1 MFSQLLATTWFLVIL
16 FVVGLTI
23 LVKGADWLVDGAS
36 DLAKRLGVSDLMIG
50 LTVVAFGTSMPEF
63 IVNMASVSANA
74 TDLAITNV
82 LGSNSINTL
91 VILGCSALV
100 FPIVA
105 KQKTARFDLPLNIL
119 AGVLVFLW
127 VWMSW
132 AGETSK
138 GISRLEGSFLL
149 LVFVG
154 FLFYNLKSAKSEVD
168 EKVAPRMTLWKSMLL
183 VLVGLLSLVLG
194 GELVVRSATRI
205 AQQAGISESVI
216 GLTIVALGTSLP
228 ELATS
233 VMAAFKHNSDIAIG
247 NVVGSNIFNVFFIL
261 GTSAL
266 IRPLPAYEGVETDTL
281 LVALSAALV
290 WLLLVCSKK
299 RTINRWGGA
308 LLLLVYA
315 AYLFFRLVGIGCCFI

>member
-1 MFSQLLATTWFLVIL
+1 M
-16 FVVGLTI
+16 
-23 LVKGADWLVDGAS
+23 
-36 DLAKRLGVSDLMIG
+36 
-50 LTVVAFGTSMPEF
+50 
-63 IVNMASVSANA
+63 
-74 TDLAITNV
+74 
-82 LGSNSINTL
+82 
-91 VILGCSALV
+91 
-100 FPIVA
+100 
-105 KQKTARFDLPLNIL
+105 
-119 AGVLVFLW
+119 
-127 VWMSW
+127 
-132 AGETSK
+132 
-138 GISRLEGSFLL
+138 L

>member
-1 MFSQLLATTWFLVIL
+1 MFTHLLSTIWFLVIC
-16 FVVGLTI
+16 FAGGLAI

-63 IVNMASVSANA
+63 IVNMTSVSTHS

-82 LGSNSINTL
+82 LGSNIINTL

-105 KQKTARFDLPLNIL
+105 KKETVRIELPLTII
-119 AGVLVFLW
+119 AGIMTLLF
-127 VWMSW
+127 VWANW
-132 AGETSK
+132 CGETVK
-138 GISRLEGSFLL
+138 GISRLEGSILL

-154 FLFYNLKSAKSEVD
+154 FLFKSIKSAN
-168 EKVAPRMTLWKSMLL
+168 
-183 VLVGLLSLVLG
+183 LVGLASLVLG
-194 GELVVRSATRI
+194 GELVVRSATKI
-205 AQQAGISESVI
+205 AQQAGIPESII

-233 VMAAFKHNSDIAIG
+233 VMASFKHNSDIAIG

-266 IRPLPAYEGVETDTL
+266 IRPLPAYQGVELDSF
-281 LVALSAALV
+281 LVALSGAV
-290 WLLLVCSKK
+290 IWLLLICKK
-299 RTINRWGGA
+299 KQTINRWGGV
-308 LLLLVYA
+308 LLLTIYAVY
-315 AYLFFRLVGIGCCFI
+315 LSFRLGVI

>member
-1 MFSQLLATTWFLVIL
+1 MFTHLLSTIWFLVIC
-16 FVVGLTI
+16 FVGGLAI

-63 IVNMASVSANA
+63 IVNMTSVSTHS

-82 LGSNSINTL
+82 LGSNIINTL

-105 KQKTARFDLPLNIL
+105 KKETVRIELPLTII
-119 AGVLVFLW
+119 AGIMTLLF
-127 VWMSW
+127 VWANW
-132 AGETSK
+132 CGETVK
-138 GISRLEGSFLL
+138 GISRLEGGVLL

-154 FLFYNLKSAKSEVD
+154 FLFKSIKTAKSAVT
-168 EKVAPRMTLWKSMLL
+168 EKAEHKMPLWKCVLL
-183 VLVGLLSLVLG
+183 VLVGLASLVLG
-194 GELVVRSATRI
+194 GELVVRSATKI
-205 AQQAGISESVI
+205 AQQAGIPESII

-233 VMAAFKHNSDIAIG
+233 VMASFKHNSDIAIG

-266 IRPLPAYEGVETDTL
+266 IRPLPAYQGVEFDSF
-281 LVALSAALV
+281 LVALSGAVV
-290 WLLLVCSKK
+290 WLLLICNKK

-308 LLLLVYA
+308 LLLTIYAVY
-315 AYLFFRLVGIGCCFI
+315 LSFRLGVI

>member
-1 MFSQLLATTWFLVIL
+1 MVIVFAGGLA
-16 FVVGLTI
+16 I

-36 DLAKRLGVSDLMIG
+36 DMAKRLGVSDLMIG

-63 IVNMASVSANA
+63 IVNMASVSTNA

-82 LGSNSINTL
+82 FGSNIINTL

-105 KQKTARFDLPLNIL
+105 KKATVRFNLPLNII
-119 AGVLVFLW
+119 AGIMAFLC
-127 VWMSW
+127 VWIVW
-132 AGETSK
+132 AGESSK
-138 GISRLEGSFLL
+138 GISQMEGGFLL
-149 LVFVG
+149 LAFVG
-154 FLFYNLKSAKSEVD
+154 FLFYNIKSAKSEIAEIV
-168 EKVAPRMTLWKSMLL
+168 ECKKSFGKCVLL
-183 VLVGLLSLVLG
+183 VVVGLLSLVLG
-194 GELVVRSATRI
+194 GELVVRSAIQI

-247 NVVGSNIFNVFFIL
+247 NVVGSNIFNIFFVL

-266 IRPLPAYEGVETDTL
+266 IRPLPAYQGIGLDAI
-281 LVALSAALV
+281 LVASSAVIV
-290 WLLLVCSKK
+290 WLLLICNKK
-299 RTINRWGGA
+299 QVINRWGGV
-308 LLLLVYA
+308 LLLILYAVY
-315 AYLFFRLVGIGCCFI
+315 LSFRLGLWR